1 MAKDELDLFLTA
13 LENNTRREILKRL
26 IQEESYALE
35 ISKWLGVSQQ
45 AINKQLE
52 LLEKAQLISSA
63 GLTPSNSGAPRKI
76 YRPTNFS
83 SIVIDYSR
91 SFFEIKRYELDYE
104 EREEAGDTEKTVKG
118 LMQELK
124 SVNEKLDGMMR
135 ERANLLARKDEIAQQ
150 INARIAREASDNLLR
165 SVISSFLETLNEDE
179 VAQRLSI
186 STEVVRIIV
195 SDFLKL

>member
-1 MAKDELDLFLTA
+1 MVKDDLDLFLTA

-26 IQEESYALE
+26 IHEESYALE

-52 LLEKAQLISSA
+52 LLERAQLISSS

-83 SIVIDYSR
+83 TIVIDYSR
-91 SFFEIKRYELDYE
+91 SFFEIKKYELDYKDE
-104 EREEAGDTEKTVKG
+104 EMVQDSGKTVR
-118 LMQELK
+118 ELTEELRD
-124 SVNEKLDGMMR
+124 VNERLDKMMR
-135 ERANLLARKDEIAQQ
+135 ERADLLSRKDSITQS
-150 INARIAREASDNLLR
+150 INSVVARENLDNLL
-165 SVISSFLETLNEDE
+165 STVISNFLETLDEDQ
-179 VAQRLSI
+179 VAERLSV
-186 STEVVRIIV
+186 SRDVVRIIV